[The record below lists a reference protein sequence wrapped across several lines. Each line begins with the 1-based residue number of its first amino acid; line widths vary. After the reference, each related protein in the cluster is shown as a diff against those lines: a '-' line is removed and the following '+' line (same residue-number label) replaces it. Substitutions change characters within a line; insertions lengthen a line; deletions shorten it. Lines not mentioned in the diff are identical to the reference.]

1 MFSFKK
7 KTKKEKIVESILLD
21 KYNNFYRMAMS
32 YTHSEADAADIV
44 QEGAYRAIRNADSLK
59 NIDYAATWIY
69 RIMMNEIYRYG
80 SHKQTD
86 SLDAMEGYDE
96 GKEDVYEDA
105 DLTEI
110 LDHLDPKD
118 KAVIVLKYFEEFK
131 LKEIAEILD
140 ENENTIKSRLYRSLK
155 KLKQN
160 MEAEGY
166 DARI

>member
-1 MFSFKK
+1 MFSLKK
-7 KTKKEKIVESILLD
+7 RSTKEKVIESILLD
-21 KYNNFYRMAMS
+21 KYNSFYRMAMS
-32 YTHSEADAADIV
+32 YTHNEADAADIV
-44 QEGAYRAIRNADSLK
+44 QEGAYRAIRNADGLK
-59 NIDYAATWIY
+59 NTDYAATWIY

-80 SHKQTD
+80 SHKYTD
-86 SLDAMEGYDE
+86 SLDALEGYEE

-105 DLTEI
+105 DLEAI
-110 LDHLDPKD
+110 LDQLDPKD
-118 KAVIVLKYFEEFK
+118 QAVIVLKYFEELK

-166 DARI
+166 DR

>member
-1 MFSFKK
+1 
-7 KTKKEKIVESILLD
+7 
-21 KYNNFYRMAMS
+21 
-32 YTHSEADAADIV
+32 
-44 QEGAYRAIRNADSLK
+44 
-59 NIDYAATWIY
+59 
-69 RIMMNEIYRYG
+69 MMNEIYRYG
-80 SHKQTD
+80 SHKQPD
-86 SLDAMEGYDE
+86 SLDMYDE

-105 DLTEI
+105 DLAVI

-118 KAVIVLKYFEEFK
+118 KAVIVLKYFEELK
-131 LKEIAEILD
+131 LKEIAEILG